1 MPMREDMKTAA
12 YGNADGA
19 GADEDF
25 IVIEIDTGI
34 DRCCFLLSIFVRVC
48 LNIRVLFYLKN

>member
-1 MPMREDMKTAA
+1 M
-12 YGNADGA
+12 
-19 GADEDF
+19 DF